1 MSLPLTLFG
10 QATPTQTTS
19 AATPAQHV
27 PLLDAATASVVF
39 GLIGIALLMV
49 GYFLFD
55 LITRRI
61 DVQEQLNKGNTAVAI
76 VVGALLLAI
85 AYIAAHVV
93 L

>member
-10 QATPTQTTS
+10 QTPES
-19 AATPAQHV
+19 HDLWRAA
-27 PLLDAATASVVF
+27 LGSIVF

-55 LITRRI
+55 VITRRI

>member
-10 QATPTQTTS
+10 QTTTETVTT
-19 AATPAQHV
+19 TPARHT
-27 PLLDAATASVVF
+27 LLDAAVGSIVF
-39 GLIGIALLMV
+39 GLIGIALLLI
-49 GYFLFD
+49 GYFVFD
-55 LITRRI
+55 LLTRRI
-61 DVQEQLNKGNTAVAI
+61 DIQEQLNKGNTAVAV

>member
-10 QATPTQTTS
+10 QTS
-19 AATPAQHV
+19 PHTLAE
-27 PLLDAATASVVF
+27 AATASVVF
-39 GLIGIALLMV
+39 GLVGIGLLLL

-55 LITRRI
+55 TLARRI
-61 DVQEQLNKGNTAVAI
+61 DIQEQLNKGNTAVAI

>member
-10 QATPTQTTS
+10 QTPEHS
-19 AATPAQHV
+19 FGEAA
-27 PLLDAATASVVF
+27 LGSVIF
-39 GLIGIALLMV
+39 GIIGIGLLLI

-55 LITRRI
+55 LLARRI
-61 DVQEQLNKGNTAVAI
+61 DIQEQLNKGNLAVAI
-76 VVGALLLAI
+76 VVGALLFSI